1 MDLREHVFYSAI
13 SDLSFL
19 FPSSQYPCAAA
30 TLQICPLRNTYRKI
44 SKFPHFLR
52 AWLRLYGHTCSSSL
66 GSCGDL
72 QLHICETELSA
83 GRCTRLKPTQSPGGE
98 GGEGGGARKTSSWTI
113 FCAPKAT
120 GCGERTSNAKD
131 SERCHYLSALKTSTV
146 TRLKGEFLG
155 HGLVFQCLICLSTV
169 TQSAPRTYL

>member
-1 MDLREHVFYSAI
+1 MCFILQFLNSLFFYFHPLSIPVLLQHCKSAH
-13 SDLSFL
+13 
-19 FPSSQYPCAAA
+19 CG
-30 TLQICPLRNTYRKI
+30 THKEI

-52 AWLRLYGHTCSSSL
+52 AWLKLYGHTCSSSL

-83 GRCTRLKPTQSPGGE
+83 GRCTRLKPTQSP

-169 TQSAPRTYL
+169 TQSAARTYL